1 MKPADGMC
9 GDGVRKISVRDGAFW
24 EHGKPFDLSAFL
36 KTIRTRWVFQ
46 PIVVNHPT
54 LQALNPSSLNT
65 IRMMTCWNRR
75 THQAELWGD
84 SALRIGR
91 KGELVDN
98 LHAGGIVVG
107 VSASG
112 RLKPDGI
119 AFWDNFSAA
128 RYSHHPDSG
137 IRFGEVEIPFYKEAT
152 EVVLA
157 AQRLLPE
164 IPSIG
169 WDVVITETGPILLE
183 GNHDWD
189 TSLQQ
194 IANHQG
200 MMARYHEIYD
210 PLVTSEATM

>member
-1 MKPADGMC
+1 MC

-46 PIVVNHPT
+46 PIVANHPT
-54 LQALNPSSLNT
+54 LQTLNPSSLNT
-65 IRMMTCWNRR
+65 VRMMTCWNRH

-137 IRFGEVEIPFYKEAT
+137 IRFGEGRSLSTKRRPKSSWRRNASS
-152 EVVLA
+152 
-157 AQRLLPE
+157 RKSP
-164 IPSIG
+164 PSG
-169 WDVVITETGPILLE
+169 G
-183 GNHDWD
+183 
-189 TSLQQ
+189 TSSSRRQ
-194 IANHQG
+194 APSFW
-200 MMARYHEIYD
+200 R
-210 PLVTSEATM
+210 ATMTGTRASSKSPTTKA